1 MMRYARL
8 LPFLALIAATL
19 TVTGCAETQLAFHT
33 AKQVRPWFTERPEP
47 VYKLGDPYRIDGVW
61 YRPAVNYDYV
71 ENGIASWYGS
81 KFHQRRTANG
91 EIFDMYRV
99 SAAHR
104 TLPLPSLVRVTN
116 LENGRSIV
124 VRVNDRGPFSRGRIL
139 DLSRRGA
146 DLLGFRRKGT
156 AKVRVRIL
164 AEESRLLGDMARR
177 GVSPAAQAAAIKS
190 HQARGK
196 TARLYNRGPS
206 GGIETVAVKARP
218 QPRGNSVET
227 TARSEPP
234 VVIEPVRP
242 SQIYVQAGA
251 FGLSRNARLVEQRL
265 SSLGPTQI
273 TFVSTEGGDL
283 YRVRCGPIATVEE
296 ADWLLDKVVASG
308 YPDARIVV
316 D

>member
-1 MMRYARL
+1 MMRHARL
-8 LPFLALIAATL
+8 LLFPALPFLALIAAVL
-19 TVTGCAETQLAFHT
+19 AVTGCAETQLAFHT
-33 AKQVRPWFTERPEP
+33 AKQVRPWLSDRPKP
-47 VYKLGDPYRIDGVW
+47 IYKLGDPYRIDGVL
-61 YRPAVNYDYV
+61 YRPAVNYGYV

-91 EIFDMYRV
+91 EIFDMHRV

-139 DLSRRGA
+139 DMSRRGA

-156 AKVRVRIL
+156 AKVRVQIL
-164 AEESRLLGDMARR
+164 PEESRMLGDMARR
-177 GVSPAAQAAAIKS
+177 GVTPAAQAAAIES
-190 HQARGK
+190 RQAK
-196 TARLYNRGPS
+196 
-206 GGIETVAVKARP
+206 GGRIETVAAKPRTPVKA
-218 QPRGNSVET
+218 
-227 TARSEPP
+227 TAISGAP
-234 VVIEPVRP
+234 VAIESVRP

-251 FGLSRNARLVEQRL
+251 FGLSNNARMVEQRL
-265 SSLGPTQI
+265 SSLAPTKI

-296 ADWLLDKVVASG
+296 ADQLLGQVVASG
-308 YPDARIVV
+308 YPEARIVV